1 MDPVE
6 TEYPDESQI
15 LFNGEASEDGSYKV
29 DVADIPEDGTT
40 LVMKPDNGAEQATE
54 YTLTIKK
61 VTAIPMEVKLDPGK
75 CTVLSV

>member
-1 MDPVE
+1 VDPVE

-15 LFNGEASEDGSYKV
+15 LFNGKASEDGSYKV
-29 DVADIPEDGTT
+29 DVADILEDGTT

-54 YTLTIKK
+54 YTLTIKSNCHFYGSK
-61 VTAIPMEVKLDPGK
+61 TGSGK